1 MYILR
6 SADNAVYIGVTETLD
21 ERYSITPLLRIPL
34 PGLPRR
40 GVSIYTSLRSGSG
53 RLRLGNPMK
62 QIGERAQVR
71 QTDGLAVARFRIQDS
86 KICERSVFLDS
97 TSLTTASVAKLFFG
111 FDTRVDFRCVIS
123 CLAAG

>member
-62 QIGERAQVR
+62 QIGERAQ
-71 QTDGLAVARFRIQDS
+71 GSGFRIQDS

-111 FDTRVDFRCVIS
+111 FDRRVDFRCVIS